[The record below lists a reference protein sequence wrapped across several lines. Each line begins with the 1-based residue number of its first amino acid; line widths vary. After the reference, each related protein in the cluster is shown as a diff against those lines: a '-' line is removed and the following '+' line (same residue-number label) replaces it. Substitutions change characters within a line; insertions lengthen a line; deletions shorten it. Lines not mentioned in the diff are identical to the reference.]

1 DTPQAGPGKV
11 RRTFR
16 AHRTRFRPGLEPME
30 GRTLLSI
37 AVTNAG
43 DSGPGSL
50 RQAIIDA
57 SNGDT
62 ITFSRDL
69 TGSTIKLTSGEVQV
83 NKSLDIEGLG
93 PDALTVDG
101 GGTGRVFE
109 ITTPGA
115 SVTIAGMTISNGVAP
130 QGGGVLNDAGQL
142 ILSDASFVSDQ
153 AVGTSFSG

>member
-1 DTPQAGPGKV
+1 MISMWNTGPKDTPEAVREKV

-16 AHRTRFRPGLEPME
+16 ANRTRFRPALEPME

-37 AVTNAG
+37 TVTSAG

-57 SNGDT
+57 TNGDT
-62 ITFSRDL
+62 SNFSRDL
-69 TGSTIKLTSGEVQV
+69 VGATIKLTSGELQV
-83 NKSLDIEGLG
+83 DKSLNIQGLG
-93 PDALTVDG
+93 KDALTIDG

-115 SVTIAGMTISNGVAP
+115 NVTIAGMTITDGVAP
-130 QGGGVLNDAGQL
+130 QGGGVPLRCA
-142 ILSDASFVSDQ
+142 A
-153 AVGTSFSG
+153 A